1 MKLIFWALRWTNK
14 TASSRWPLLKALCI
28 FTSTVRRSS
37 DSAFSRLFAAVTLMA
52 ASTKFGTSLKWAA
65 FSRLARRTSS
75 ENGRY
80 QAKNVATTRSRFVK
94 NARISFFPGV
104 AAKNYRN
111 RFMKTRLILSRD
123 RSTLR
128 VWLKAPIAIWCQP
141 LITLS
146 TVIWYKTASRW
157 TFRTRRSSL
166 GATTAEYRLFRK
178 S

>member
-1 MKLIFWALRWTNK
+1 MKLIFWVLRWMNK
-14 TASSRWPLLKALCI
+14 TATSRWHLLKALCI

-37 DSAFSRLFAAVTLMA
+37 DFAFSRLFAAVTLMA
-52 ASTKFGTSLKWAA
+52 ASTKSGTSLKWAA
-65 FSRLARRTSS
+65 FSRLVQRTSS

-80 QAKNVATTRSRFVK
+80 QAKNVATTRRQFVK
-94 NARISFFPGV
+94 NARISFFPGA
-104 AAKNYRN
+104 AAKYYRN

-123 RSTLR
+123 LSTLR
-128 VWLKAPIAIWCQP
+128 IWLIAPIAILYKP

-166 GATTAEYRLFRK
+166 VATTAEYR
-178 S
+178 